1 MARVAIVIVTHQSAD
16 VIGACLESIA
26 LLPDSEVIVIDN
38 ASSDSTC
45 EKVAATGVR
54 LIANNGN
61 EGFAA
66 AVNQGVRNT
75 AAPLILLLN
84 PDTRLETGIES
95 LVACFDDPKTGG
107 AGGLLLGSDGKPQT
121 GFMARQ
127 SAHPGHGAGL

>member
-16 VIGACLESIA
+16 VIGPCLDSIA
-26 LLPDSEVIVIDN
+26 RFVHGESDTEIIVIDN

-45 EKVAATGVR
+45 GKVTAAGVP

-66 AVNQGVRNT
+66 AVNQGVRAT

-84 PDTRLETGIES
+84 PDTRLETSIES
-95 LVACFDDPKTGG
+95 LIACFDDPKIGG
-107 AGGLLLGSDGKPQT
+107 AGGLLVGADGQPQT
-121 GFMARQ
+121 GFMARNL
-127 SAHPGHGAGL
+127 P